1 MSNPRQAVHETFDV
15 SWKKFV
21 VHGWS
26 DRHTE
31 DMNIQLP
38 LMLVGITG
46 TAGVGVGTIAAN
58 TGGLT
63 IADLSALVSDTAV
76 VANDPTAGPTAPASP
91 TVTVNDPAVDT
102 AIDSGVT
109 SGTPSSPSTTP
120 STVSPGTTTPTTN
133 GTSGGSASGSYEE
146 DDEDE
151 HEEEDHEDED
161 EDEGEE
167 YDD

>member
-1 MSNPRQAVHETFDV
+1 VSNCTRAIDETFDV
-15 SWKKFV
+15 SWKKFI
-21 VHGWS
+21 VHRCS
-26 DRHTE
+26 ERHTE

-38 LMLVGITG
+38 LMLVGITA

-63 IADLSALVSDTAV
+63 IADLSALVSETAV

-91 TVTVNDPAVDT
+91 TATVNDTTVEPMAGTDASAGSSSFTPT
-102 AIDSGVT
+102 A
-109 SGTPSSPSTTP
+109 P
-120 STVSPGTTTPTTN
+120 STVSPGTTTPSTN
-133 GTSGGSASGSYEE
+133 GTSGGSASGGYEE

-161 EDEGEE
+161 HEDEDEH
-167 YDD
+167 DD